1 MGRAMRKKI
10 RPKDKTLTNLTF
22 SAPALEEGFEVF

>member
-10 RPKDKTLTNLTF
+10 RPKDKTLTNNFF
-22 SAPALEEGFEVF
+22 SPCFRGRL